1 MGPRGGIGR
10 RDGFKIRCLHG
21 RASSSLAEGTI
32 KFCRAVGK
40 LDVISDVYLSQN
52 FSPKIF
58 MFLLCWQKNSAN
70 LDPMNGEEKMK
81 PGFLDALRAV
91 KKLLADNEDT
101 AQVFTI
107 LEALGKRAT
116 KRAWQRFAR
125 LPQAEAILAQPDLIH
140 LLQDRDKLAAMPEG
154 SLGRTY
160 YEFMAHENITAD
172 GLVEASEDG
181 LSGKREFT
189 PLEEKFHLRQ
199 RDSHDLWHVVTGYGR
214 DQLGELALLA
224 VYYRQISNP
233 GFMMI
238 VLFGARA
245 GRKEYPDIGIWT
257 AIREGLRH
265 GKQMDWLPGIAWED
279 YMDMPLEEVR
289 TKLKIAP
296 PEKYHQARALM
307 REMDS
312 DYQAQAAE

>member
-1 MGPRGGIGR
+1 
-10 RDGFKIRCLHG
+10 
-21 RASSSLAEGTI
+21 
-32 KFCRAVGK
+32 
-40 LDVISDVYLSQN
+40 
-52 FSPKIF
+52 
-58 MFLLCWQKNSAN
+58 
-70 LDPMNGEEKMK
+70 MNGEDKTK
-81 PGFLDALRAV
+81 PGLLDALRSV

-116 KRAWQRFAR
+116 KRAWRKFSR
-125 LPQAEAILAQPDLIH
+125 LPQADTILAQPDLIH
-140 LLQDRDKLAAMPEG
+140 LLQDREKLAAMPEG
-154 SLGRTY
+154 SLGRRY

-172 GLVEASEDG
+172 GLVAASEDG

-245 GRKEYPDIGIWT
+245 GRKEYPGIGIWA

-265 GKQMDWLPGIAWED
+265 GRQMDWLPGIAWED

-289 TKLKIAP
+289 TKLNIAAP
-296 PEKYHQARALM
+296 VKYHQARAKM
-307 REMDS
+307 REMNS